1 MLIIAILN
9 SILFA
14 IIGIAVGYLGSILYG
29 MIRLQSAK
37 EYAKKILESAK
48 REVESIKRE
57 ALLEA
62 KEEALKVKNELERE
76 NRERRADIQR
86 LEKRLLQKEES

>member
-1 MLIIAILN
+1 MGVFG
-9 SILFA
+9 FA
-14 IIGIAVGYLGSILYG
+14 LYNKLK
-29 MIRLQSAK
+29 LQSAK
-37 EYAKKILESAK
+37 EYAKKIIEEAK
-48 REVESIKRE
+48 KEVESIKRE

-86 LEKRLLQKEES
+86 LEKRFCKGRIT